1 MPSAIH
7 FDEATHTYT
16 DEHGQVVPS
25 VTQALAV
32 LDSYR
37 GIPAP
42 VLEKAAQRGTAV
54 HRAVELHLQDD
65 LDELSLAPEI
75 ADYFYAYWKFE
86 REFRYR
92 AEHAELR
99 VFSNK
104 FRYAGTLDLAGP
116 DPISKRGE
124 AIIDIKTSRELMPSV
139 GPQLA
144 AYERAYREVMD
155 VSPKKKLRR
164 YGLLLKRDGTYEL
177 KPYDGS
183 ADFSVFL
190 ACLTVHNYKEQ

>member
-1 MPSAIH
+1 MPSLIS

-16 DEHGQVVPS
+16 DQHGRAVPS

-37 GIPAP
+37 GIPAH

-54 HRAVELHLQDD
+54 HKAVELHLQGD
-65 LDELSLAPEI
+65 LDELSMDPDV

-86 REFRYR
+86 RETGYR
-92 AEHAELR
+92 PEHSELR
-99 VFSNK
+99 VFSTK

-116 DPISKRGE
+116 DPVSKRGE

-144 AYERAYREVMD
+144 AYEKAYRESLGVN
-155 VSPKKKLRR
+155 PKKKLKR
-164 YGLLLKRDGTYEL
+164 YGLLLKSDGTYEL
-177 KPYDGS
+177 KPYDGT
-183 ADFSVFL
+183 ADFSLFL
-190 ACLTVHNYKEQ
+190 ACLTVCNYQEK

>member
-1 MPSAIH
+1 MPSLIS
-7 FDEATHTYT
+7 FDEASHTYT
-16 DEHGQVVPS
+16 DQHGRVVPS
-25 VTQALAV
+25 VTQALNV

-37 GIPAP
+37 GIPPA

-54 HRAVELHLQDD
+54 HKAVELHLQGD
-65 LDELSLAPEI
+65 LDEMSLDPEV

-86 REFRYR
+86 REHRYQP
-92 AEHAELR
+92 EHSELR

-116 DPISKRGE
+116 DPSNKRGY

-144 AYERAYREVMD
+144 AYEKAFRESID
-155 VSPKKKLRR
+155 VSPRRKLKR
-164 YGLLLKRDGTYEL
+164 YGLLLKSDGTYEL
-177 KPYDGS
+177 KPYDGA

-190 ACLTVHNYKEQ
+190 ACLTVCNYQEK

>member
-1 MPSAIH
+1 MPNGIS
-7 FDEATHTYT
+7 FDAATHTYT
-16 DEHGQVVPS
+16 DQHGRVVPS

-37 GIPAP
+37 GIPAH

-65 LDELSLAPEI
+65 LDELSLDSEVAE
-75 ADYFYAYWKFE
+75 YFYAYWKFE
-86 REFRYR
+86 REHRYR
-92 AEHAELR
+92 PEHSELR

-144 AYERAYREVMD
+144 AYEKAYREAMD
-155 VSPKKKLRR
+155 VSPNKKLKR
-164 YGLLLKRDGTYEL
+164 YGLLLKSDGTYEL
-177 KPYDGS
+177 KTYDGS

-190 ACLTVHNYKEQ
+190 ACLTVCNYQEK